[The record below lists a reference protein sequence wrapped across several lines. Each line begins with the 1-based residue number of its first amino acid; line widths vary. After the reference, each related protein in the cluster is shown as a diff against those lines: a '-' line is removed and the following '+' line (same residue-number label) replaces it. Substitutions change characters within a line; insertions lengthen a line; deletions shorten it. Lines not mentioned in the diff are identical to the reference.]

1 MNIPFLSVLQVFQV
15 EGLVSLGKMLHPA
28 TNETA
33 KNEDYARYV
42 IGVLETLKE
51 KTEGNLEVEEQRF
64 LEQTLSLLKLNFVE
78 VFGNSDAPS
87 TRDQLA

>member
-1 MNIPFLSVLQVFQV
+1 MNVPFLSVLQVFQV

-42 IGVLETLKE
+42 IGVLETLKQ

-78 VFGNSDAPS
+78 VFGNPDAPS
-87 TRDQLA
+87 TRDSLA

>member
-1 MNIPFLSVLQVFQV
+1 MNVPFLSVLQVFQV

-42 IGVLETLKE
+42 IGVLETLKQ

-64 LEQTLSLLKLNFVE
+64 LDQTLSLLKLNFVE
-78 VFGNSDAPS
+78 VFGNPDAPS
-87 TRDQLA
+87 TRDSLA

>member
-1 MNIPFLSVLQVFQV
+1 MNVPFLSVLQVFQV

-42 IGVLETLKE
+42 IGVLDTLKE
-51 KTEGNLEVEEQRF
+51 KTKGNLDAEEQRF
-64 LEQTLSLLKLNFVE
+64 LEQSLSLLKLNFIE
-78 VFGNSDAPS
+78 VFGNPEAPS
-87 TRDQLA
+87 SRDSLA

>member
-1 MNIPFLSVLQVFQV
+1 MNVPFLNVLQVFQV

-42 IGVLETLKE
+42 IGVLETLKQ
-51 KTEGNLEVEEQRF
+51 KTQGNLEVEEQRF
-64 LEQTLSLLKLNFVE
+64 LDQTLSLLKLNFVE
-78 VFGNSDAPS
+78 VFGNPDAPL
-87 TRDQLA
+87 TRDSLA

>member
-1 MNIPFLSVLQVFQV
+1 MNVPFLSVLQVFQV

-42 IGVLETLKE
+42 IGVLETLKQ

-64 LEQTLSLLKLNFVE
+64 LDQTLSLLKLNFVE

-87 TRDQLA
+87 TRDSLA

>member
-1 MNIPFLSVLQVFQV
+1 MNVPFLSVLQVFQV

-42 IGVLETLKE
+42 IGVLETLKA
-51 KTEGNLEVEEQRF
+51 KTEGNLDAEEQRF

-78 VFGNSDAPS
+78 VFGNPDAPS
-87 TRDQLA
+87 TRDSLA

>member
-1 MNIPFLSVLQVFQV
+1 MNVPFLSVLQVFQV

-28 TNETA
+28 TNEMA

-42 IGVLETLKE
+42 IGVLETLKA
-51 KTEGNLEVEEQRF
+51 KTEGNLDAEEQRF

-78 VFGNSDAPS
+78 VFGNPDAPS
-87 TRDQLA
+87 TRDSLA